1 MNLNTSAG
9 RRVAAGLVAAG
20 AAILIPATALAS
32 PAAPATSAHPAMCSS
47 ASTGLRLAV
56 ANSAAGT
63 AFVQL
68 RFRNIGRHT
77 CTLFGYPGVSP
88 ANSHG
93 RQIGVPASHSGSR
106 HTVTLKPGA
115 VAHAL
120 LSAKEPTC
128 THPVMPSRL
137 KVFPPGQTHV
147 KLVKFSFPVCKH
159 RVTMNVGP
167 VRPGK
172 GAL

>member
-1 MNLNTSAG
+1 MNLNMRAA
-9 RRVAAGLVAAG
+9 RRIAAGAAAAG

-32 PAAPATSAHPAMCSS
+32 PAASATSAHPAMCGS

-56 ANSAAGT
+56 GNSSAGAAH
-63 AFVQL
+63 FQL
-68 RFRNIGRHT
+68 RFRNVGRHT

-93 RQIGVPASHSGSR
+93 HQVGVPASHSGIR

-115 VAHAL
+115 TAHAAL
-120 LSAKEPTC
+120 TVKDPGCA
-128 THPVMPSRL
+128 HPVTPSRL
-137 KVFPPGQTHV
+137 KVFPPGQFHY

-159 RVTMNVGP
+159 QVTMHVLP